1 LVDEIKKHEMRG
13 DKRRKRKRKRKRKVE
28 VIVTILHTFTG
39 GKSNA

>member
-1 LVDEIKKHEMRG
+1 MRG
-13 DKRRKRKRKRKRKVE
+13 DKRRKRKRKRKVE